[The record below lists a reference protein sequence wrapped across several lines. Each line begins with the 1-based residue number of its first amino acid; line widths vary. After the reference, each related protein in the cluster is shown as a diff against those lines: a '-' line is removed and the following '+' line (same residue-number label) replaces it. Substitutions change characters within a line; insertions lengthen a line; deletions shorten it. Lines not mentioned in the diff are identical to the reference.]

1 MSRKRHFIVLSA
13 AMATVA
19 WAVACGDGAT
29 EPPAPPPDPPRAT
42 TVTVS
47 PATTELNALGTTE
60 QLTAEVRDQN
70 GQVMAGASVTWAS
83 SSAAVATVSAAGL
96 VTAAGNGTATITAAA
111 GGVSGTATVT
121 VAQTVSAV
129 AIAPVADS
137 LVAGDTLRLAAEAT
151 DANGH
156 AVAGV
161 EFAWASEDTMVAVVD
176 ATGLVTGV
184 GAGEVEITATAS
196 GLAARA
202 TLVVAA
208 PAPTTVAVTPDTV
221 RLAALGDTV
230 RLAAEVR
237 DQLGRVMERESAA
250 WASGDTLVATVDST
264 GLVTAAANGAATITA
279 MAGEASGTAVV
290 TVMQSVASV
299 EVSPSA
305 DTIAP
310 GDTLR
315 LAAKATDAN
324 GHVVAGAEFAWA
336 SGDTAVAVVD
346 ATGLVRGIREG
357 TATITV
363 LADGVSGTATVTV
376 SVGSSVTLDSGE
388 GSAPEGGVVTLG
400 LTADPVPEQAIRVRY
415 TLGTDGDPVTTDAD
429 GSDYS
434 DAGGGAVEIAA
445 GASGAAIEIAINDDD
460 EIESAREVFT
470 VTLDTPGAD
479 AGYGLGVVAAASV
492 TIKEGVC
499 DRTPQVGNEIVQQAG
514 VGDCAQVEDR
524 HLASIQELNLCFP
537 KYEWMWLECE
547 RNDPITA
554 LRAGDF
560 LSLSGLEELVLAGND
575 LTALP
580 QGVFSDLSRLASLDL
595 HVNELTALPE
605 GVFSGLSN
613 LENLGL
619 FGNRLTELPAGAFSG
634 LSNLSYLGLDG
645 NGLTELP
652 AGIFAGLSRLSGLDL
667 SSNNLTELPAGA
679 FSGLASLEWVGLSS
693 NNLTELPAGIFAGL
707 SRLSGLD
714 LSGNNLTELPAGV
727 FSGLA
732 SLDVLDLKDNP
743 GSPFALTVEVT
754 RTDSGDA
761 MSPGPATLEFRVAEG
776 APFAMAIPL
785 TVRGGTLSPPSASF
799 AAGATVGT
807 EATLTFDGSGAVSV
821 AFGPVPTVCED
832 PESNTE
838 GPKCSGLE
846 IVAGGPLVVAN
857 PETVALSV
865 PAAHLTQASQDLSG
879 DVPLIAGREA
889 LLRVFATAD
898 ERYIVGHE
906 GRATFFVRGQEVYR
920 ASLEPPASGIPIDV
934 EEGRFGHS
942 FNARIPGHVLQPG
955 LEMVVELDP
964 DGALPLKP
972 GSISRFPASGR
983 FAFDLRELPPLN
995 LTIVPVLY
1003 HTEARRGTNP
1013 VVEEVTRDMAG
1024 TDSYG
1029 TIGHLRA
1036 ILPIG
1041 DLNVRLRE
1049 PYYTFADTMVGGDQ
1063 HLFDE
1068 IALLRHLEAGGTNEY
1083 YHGIFFHPH
1092 RSDWPALGRGDQ
1104 PGYAAISGIWSDPVH
1119 LKNVFAHEFGHN
1131 LSLWHA
1137 YCGVPPSHPA
1147 YTAHADG
1154 SIGVWGHRFTDGNGT
1169 GFGRLLDPE
1178 LHGDLMGEDTCPDWR
1193 DWGANGTWISDRN
1206 FTRALNHRLDLAS
1219 APALFAQR
1227 AAAQETLLLWGG
1239 VHEGDL
1245 RLEPAFAHDARLKLP
1260 QAPGPYQ
1267 LEGRDAEGR
1276 RLFSFSF
1283 TPDALA
1289 HGGGSFLFAIP
1300 FEPAWTEDL
1309 DRITLTGPEGSTTLD
1324 RETGGR
1330 AAMVIDRASGRVR
1343 TIARDW
1349 SVGNAAFAAAMASD
1363 AQVEVIRGLPRR

>member
-1 MSRKRHFIVLSA
+1 MSRKRHFILLSA

-19 WAVACGDGAT
+19 WAVACGDGGT
-29 EPPAPPPDPPRAT
+29 EPPAPPPDPPRPT
-42 TVTVS
+42 TVTVT
-47 PATTELNALGTTE
+47 PATAELASLGETV
-60 QLTAEVRDQN
+60 QLRAEVRDQN
-70 GQVMAGASVTWAS
+70 GQAMAGASATWAS
-83 SSAAVATVSAAGL
+83 SSASVATVSAAGL
-96 VTAAGNGTATITAAA
+96 VTAAGNGTATITA
-111 GGVSGTATVT
+111 
-121 VAQTVSAV
+121 
-129 AIAPVADS
+129 
-137 LVAGDTLRLAAEAT
+137 
-151 DANGH
+151 
-156 AVAGV
+156 
-161 EFAWASEDTMVAVVD
+161 
-176 ATGLVTGV
+176 
-184 GAGEVEITATAS
+184 
-196 GLAARA
+196 
-202 TLVVAA
+202 
-208 PAPTTVAVTPDTV
+208 
-221 RLAALGDTV
+221 
-230 RLAAEVR
+230 
-237 DQLGRVMERESAA
+237 
-250 WASGDTLVATVDST
+250 
-264 GLVTAAANGAATITA
+264 
-279 MAGEASGTAVV
+279 MAG
-290 TVMQSVASV
+290 
-299 EVSPSA
+299 
-305 DTIAP
+305 
-310 GDTLR
+310 
-315 LAAKATDAN
+315 
-324 GHVVAGAEFAWA
+324 
-336 SGDTAVAVVD
+336 
-346 ATGLVRGIREG
+346 
-357 TATITV
+357 
-363 LADGVSGTATVTV
+363 GVSGTATVTV
-376 SVGSSVTLDSGE
+376 SVGSSVTLDSGA

-400 LTADPVPEQAIRVRY
+400 LTVDPVPESAISVRY
-415 TLGTDGDPVTTDAD
+415 TLGTDDDPVTSDAD
-429 GSDYS
+429 ASDYT
-434 DAGGGAVEIAA
+434 DGGGGAVEIVA
-445 GASGAAIEIAINDDD
+445 GASSAAIEMAINDDD

-470 VTLDTPGAD
+470 VTLDTPGDD

-492 TIKEGVC
+492 TIEEGVC

-613 LENLGL
+613 LENLVL

-634 LSNLSYLGLDG
+634 LSNLWNIGLDR
-645 NGLTELP
+645 NRLTELP
-652 AGIFAGLSRLSGLDL
+652 AGIFAGLSRLWGLDL
-667 SSNNLTELPAGA
+667 SGNNLTELPAGV
-679 FSGLASLEWVGLSS
+679 FSGLVSLEWVGLSS
-693 NNLTELPAGIFAGL
+693 NNLTELP
-707 SRLSGLD
+707 
-714 LSGNNLTELPAGV
+714 EGV

-761 MSPGPATLEFRVAEG
+761 TSPGPATLEFRVAEG

-865 PAAHLTQASQDLSG
+865 PAAHLTQASQDLNG
-879 DVPLIAGREA
+879 GVPLIAGREA

-906 GRATFFVRGQEVYR
+906 GQATFFVRGHEVHS

-934 EEGRFGHS
+934 EEGRLGHS

-1154 SIGVWGHRFTDGNGT
+1154 SIGVWGHRFTDGDGT

-1206 FTRALNHRLDLAS
+1206 FTRAFDHRLDLAS
-1219 APALFAQR
+1219 ARARFAPR

-1239 VHEGDL
+1239 VHKGDL

-1283 TPDALA
+1283 TPDALD

-1300 FEPAWTEDL
+1300 FEPAWSEDL
-1309 DRITLTGPEGSTTLD
+1309 DRITLTGPDGSTTLD
-1324 RETGGR
+1324 RDTGGR
-1330 AAMVIDRASGRVR
+1330 AALIIDRASGRVR

>member
-1 MSRKRHFIVLSA
+1 MSRQRHFIVLSA

-19 WAVACGDGAT
+19 WAVACGDGGT

-96 VTAAGNGTATITAAA
+96 VTAAGNGTATITA
-111 GGVSGTATVT
+111 
-121 VAQTVSAV
+121 
-129 AIAPVADS
+129 
-137 LVAGDTLRLAAEAT
+137 
-151 DANGH
+151 
-156 AVAGV
+156 
-161 EFAWASEDTMVAVVD
+161 
-176 ATGLVTGV
+176 
-184 GAGEVEITATAS
+184 
-196 GLAARA
+196 
-202 TLVVAA
+202 
-208 PAPTTVAVTPDTV
+208 
-221 RLAALGDTV
+221 
-230 RLAAEVR
+230 
-237 DQLGRVMERESAA
+237 
-250 WASGDTLVATVDST
+250 
-264 GLVTAAANGAATITA
+264 
-279 MAGEASGTAVV
+279 MAG
-290 TVMQSVASV
+290 
-299 EVSPSA
+299 
-305 DTIAP
+305 
-310 GDTLR
+310 
-315 LAAKATDAN
+315 
-324 GHVVAGAEFAWA
+324 
-336 SGDTAVAVVD
+336 
-346 ATGLVRGIREG
+346 
-357 TATITV
+357 
-363 LADGVSGTATVTV
+363 GVSGTATVTV
-376 SVGSSVTLDSGE
+376 SVGSSVTLDSGA

-400 LTADPVPEQAIRVRY
+400 LTVDPVPESAISVRY
-415 TLGTDGDPVTTDAD
+415 TLGTDGDPRTSDAD
-429 GSDYS
+429 GSDYT
-434 DAGGGAVEIAA
+434 DGGGGAVEIAA
-445 GASGAAIEIAINDDD
+445 GASSAAIEIAINDDD
-460 EIESAREVFT
+460 EIESVREVFT
-470 VTLDTPGAD
+470 VTLDTPGDD

-492 TIKEGVC
+492 TIEEGVC
-499 DRTPQVGNEIVQQAG
+499 DRTPQVGNEIVQQAA

-613 LENLGL
+613 LENLVL

-679 FSGLASLEWVGLSS
+679 FSGLVSLEWVGLSS
-693 NNLTELPAGIFAGL
+693 
-707 SRLSGLD
+707 
-714 LSGNNLTELPAGV
+714 NNLTELPAGV

-754 RTDSGDA
+754 RTDSGEPT
-761 MSPGPATLEFRVAEG
+761 SPGPATLEFRVAEG
-776 APFAMAIPL
+776 APFAMTIPL

-898 ERYIVGHE
+898 ERYAVGHE
-906 GRATFFVRGQEVYR
+906 GQATFFVRGHEVHS

-934 EEGRFGHS
+934 EEGRLAHS
-942 FNARIPGHVLQPG
+942 FNARIPGHALQPG

-964 DGALPLKP
+964 DGVLPLKA
-972 GSISRFPASGR
+972 GSSTRFPPSGR
-983 FAFDLRELPPLN
+983 LVLDVRELPPLN
-995 LTIVPVLY
+995 LTVVPVLY
-1003 HTEARRGTNP
+1003 RTEARRETNP
-1013 VVEEVTRDMAG
+1013 VVEDVTRDMAG

-1041 DLNVRLRE
+1041 DLNVRRRE
-1049 PYYTFADTMVGGDQ
+1049 PYYTHADTMVGGDQ

-1206 FTRALNHRLDLAS
+1206 FTRAFDHRLDLAS
-1219 APALFAQR
+1219 APALFAPR

-1239 VHEGDL
+1239 VHKGDL
-1245 RLEPAFAHDARLKLP
+1245 RLEPAFAHDARVKLP

-1267 LEGRDAEGR
+1267 FEGRDAEGR

-1349 SVGNAAFAAAMASD
+1349 SVGNAASAAAMASD